1 MRAIVLPWFAFMT
14 FLAAALPDRAA
25 EAPGTFKV
33 GEFTF
38 TRPAGWEW
46 VEATSSMRKAQ
57 LKVPGPDGK
66 ESAEV
71 VFFYFGEGSG
81 GGARA
86 NVDRWLGQFEGPKD
100 KLHSKVEEVTV
111 GKRQVTYVE
120 AEGTYLSGMPGGP
133 KTPQPNSML
142 LGAILASPEGDVFVK
157 LTGPAV
163 VAKAAKD
170 AFRRMVEV
178 PLK

>member
-1 MRAIVLPWFAFMT
+1 
-14 FLAAALPDRAA
+14 
-25 EAPGTFKV
+25 
-33 GEFTF
+33 
-38 TRPAGWEW
+38 
-46 VEATSSMRKAQ
+46 
-57 LKVPGPDGK
+57 LKVPGPDRK
-66 ESAEV
+66 ESADV
-71 VFFYFGEGSG
+71 VFFFFGEGSG

-133 KTPQPNSML
+133 KTPQPNAML

>member
-1 MRAIVLPWFAFMT
+1 
-14 FLAAALPDRAA
+14 
-25 EAPGTFKV
+25 
-33 GEFTF
+33 
-38 TRPAGWEW
+38 
-46 VEATSSMRKAQ
+46 MRKAQ
-57 LKVPGPDGK
+57 LQVPGPDRK

-71 VFFYFGEGSG
+71 VFFYFGDGSG

-100 KLHSKVEEVTV
+100 KLQSKVEEVTV

-133 KTPQPNSML
+133 KTAQPNAML

-157 LTGPAV
+157 LTGAPV
-163 VAKAAKD
+163 VATAAKD
-170 AFRRMVEV
+170 TFPRMVEGPV
-178 PLK
+178 KYGRLATMTLKS